1 MKMLQQMGQEQMA
14 MNMLTQQLL
23 QQMQQQ
29 GGRLGTAEQQQLQR
43 LASEQERL
51 AENIRR
57 ALQNN
62 PEAQKQGN
70 SLKQMADE
78 MEAVSRQLKQNRLDQ
93 DLVNRQERILSK
105 LLDAQKSINKREF
118 SQKRKAETAENNNN
132 RNVPITD
139 FESLRKKALLD
150 EQYRSFPKEYQ
161 QVIQQYLKYLYEQE
175 TKK

>member
-1 MKMLQQMGQEQMA
+1 MESLMKMLQQMGQEQMA

-23 QQMQQQ
+23 QQMQQN
-29 GGRLGTAEQQQLQR
+29 GGRMGAAEQQQLQR

-51 AENIRR
+51 AENLKR

-62 PEAQKQGN
+62 PEAQKQGS

-78 MEAVSRQLKQNRLDQ
+78 MEAIARQMKQNRIDQ

-118 SQKRKAETAENNNN
+118 SQKRKAETAEDNPFN
-132 RNVPITD
+132 RDIPSTD
-139 FESLRKKALLD
+139 FNLLRRKALLD
-150 EQYRSFPKEYQ
+150 EQYRAFPKEYQ
-161 QVIQQYLKYLYEQE
+161 QVIQQYLKLSE
-175 TKK
+175 